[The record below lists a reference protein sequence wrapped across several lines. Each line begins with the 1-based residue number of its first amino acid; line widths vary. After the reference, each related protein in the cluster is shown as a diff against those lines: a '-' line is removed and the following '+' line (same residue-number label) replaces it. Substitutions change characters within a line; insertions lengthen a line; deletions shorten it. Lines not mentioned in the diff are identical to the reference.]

1 MKHKEI
7 PISEFR
13 DKFEYKMSKLSD
25 EKLERLQKII
35 IKKLCKLEADNLD
48 FYDYKKQLKNTLR
61 RMLLKIIKT
70 VLFLFLITFTTHSFA
85 KTNGYYKQTL
95 THILTQCNSECQKK
109 VFEQEVQSAFFDLM
123 DAILNQIQ
131 FELSQ
136 QKKEKLWSKDL

>member
-1 MKHKEI
+1 MFLLNIKSN
-7 PISEFR
+7 PGSA
-13 DKFEYKMSKLSD
+13 LS
-25 EKLERLQKII
+25 
-35 IKKLCKLEADNLD
+35 
-48 FYDYKKQLKNTLR
+48 
-61 RMLLKIIKT
+61 IKT
-70 VLFLFLITFTTHSFA
+70 ILFLFLITFTTHSFA
-85 KTNGYYKQTL
+85 KSNEYYKQTL